1 MSGRGRKINFMSTRR
16 IDKINNLLA
25 KEVANLFLRELEL
38 PPEIIVTVIGVD
50 TSPDLNYA
58 DILISILPAN
68 KTGSILS
75 AIRKK
80 TFKLQKAIDRHL
92 QMRPVPKIRF
102 SVFNPDSDHL
112 DKLFEEIR
120 KEDQK

>member
-1 MSGRGRKINFMSTRR
+1 MSTRR

-38 PPEIIVTVIGVD
+38 PPEIIVTVMGVD

-68 KTGSILS
+68 KTGSVLS
-75 AIRKK
+75 TIRKK
-80 TFKLQKAIDRHL
+80 TFKLQKAIDRRL
-92 QMRPVPKIRF
+92 EMRPVPKIRF
-102 SVFNPDSDHL
+102 SVFSPDSDHL

-120 KEDQK
+120 KEGQA